1 MADRHPDDGVS
12 AREPTKPGP
21 VSPARQPTESR
32 PVSPAPQPVI
42 SDSEPPQLDPTRPE
56 PLDRDTLAAEMGG
69 WVRAGLLTEEQ
80 ATRILA
86 RYPAPGA
93 STSRGPA
100 TPRPPHRQGPPP
112 RNAQGAVGSVLYGVA
127 AILLG
132 ASALTFVLVLS
143 PRADPDPSYFFVLG
157 LGLGALG
164 LGIRAW
170 GRRKSRRW
178 PDAIWQ
184 TVLTGAL
191 LPLSAAGLAAADDPT
206 ALPFTGAGLTAALAL
221 LWGLRRVPFTSPIAV
236 VCAAILAAAGVS
248 SWLGRGDP
256 RAWVTA
262 GVHLLL
268 VVATIRIL
276 SGGKAHGGREQ
287 PGETHGRTAQ
297 GGKVDAGDAGAQPG
311 DAHPV
316 SVALAVGAFALSLWA
331 AVRQVV
337 GLGDAQW
344 ALLVVGGVMAGGVA
358 LGIRLR
364 QQGLVLG
371 GGVALAFCGI
381 AFAFTVGGVLLG
393 TGVLTAT
400 ALLLIW
406 KASRLLGT

>member
-1 MADRHPDDGVS
+1 MADRHPDDGVP
-12 AREPTKPGP
+12 ARGPTKPGP
-21 VSPARQPTESR
+21 VSPAPR
-32 PVSPAPQPVI
+32 PVTSN
-42 SDSEPPQLDPTRPE
+42 SELPPHDPTRPE
-56 PLDRDTLAAEMGG
+56 PLNRDTLAGEMGD
-69 WVRAGLLTEEQ
+69 WVRDGLLTEEQ

-93 STSRGPA
+93 STSPGPA
-100 TPRPPHRQGPPP
+100 TPRQPQGQGPPQGH
-112 RNAQGAVGSVLYGVA
+112 AQGAVGSVLYGVA

-143 PRADPDPSYFFVLG
+143 PRADPDPFYFFVLG

-164 LGIRAW
+164 LGIRGW
-170 GRRKSRRW
+170 SRRKSRRW

-206 ALPFTGAGLTAALAL
+206 ALPFTGVGLAAALAL

-236 VCAAILAAAGVS
+236 ACAAIVAAAGVS
-248 SWLGRGDP
+248 SWRGRGEP

-268 VVATIRIL
+268 VIATIRIL
-276 SGGKAHGGREQ
+276 SGGKAYGGKEQ
-287 PGETHGRTAQ
+287 PGGPHGRKTQ
-297 GGKVDAGDAGAQPG
+297 GEKSPGGKMDEGDADSQPG
-311 DAHPV
+311 GAHPV
-316 SVALAVGAFALSLWA
+316 SVALAVGAFAISLWA

-358 LGIRLR
+358 LGIRLT